1 MTKEKVES
9 YKNKLQHERIL
20 LLREIKDLGKPVD
33 FGSDI
38 DHFEEKTEEV
48 EDMSNRFGEENG
60 LKKRL
65 NEIGQ
70 ALQKID
76 TGGYGVCESC
86 SKNIEEEVLDIDPES
101 VLCKLCKTKS

>member
-1 MTKEKVES
+1 MTNEKMEF

-20 LLREIKDLGKPVD
+20 LLREIKDLEKPLD

-38 DHFEEKTEEV
+38 DHFEEGTEEV
-48 EDMSNRFGEENG
+48 EDISNRFGEEND

-65 NEIGQ
+65 DEIGQ
-70 ALQKID
+70 ALQKIEA
-76 TGGYGVCESC
+76 GGYGICKSC

-101 VLCKLCKTKS
+101 ALCKLCKTKS

>member
-1 MTKEKVES
+1 MTKEKMEF
-9 YKNKLQHERIL
+9 YKNKLQHERML
-20 LLREIKDLGKPVD
+20 VLREIKDLEKPVD

-48 EDMSNRFGEENG
+48 EDMSNRFGEEND

-65 NEIGQ
+65 DEIGQ
-70 ALQKID
+70 ALQKIEM
-76 TGGYGVCESC
+76 GGYGVCESC